1 MAEPTKTRAQLRRD
15 IARNMRME
23 FARRRGDSCTLTT
36 DSATVP
42 ADTKLAQAVDFWN
55 GSYIFIVSGA
65 AIGEV
70 RRISDFGA
78 SGVMTLEYGLS
89 AAPGLVAY
97 EIHTLFNADDI
108 HAAIN
113 KAIEAG
119 WRHWPDVVVDETQIL
134 QEDTLAYSLTGL
146 ASSPYVVAKLWREVA
161 DSVLRGTATAG
172 AASTLTDTAL
182 IGALADVDTNWKLSI
197 YAGTGANQIRNVS
210 SVNNGTGVVTVTAVW
225 TTNPDT
231 TSKYALWDPTVQRE
245 HWVPI
250 VAARFDAKEFPSTL
264 YLVHNYFESYGLRLR
279 LQYVAAGAALTL
291 EASTTPI
298 ASEYISNMARAILY
312 SDAVNDNRADRAR
325 YASLADHHLQQAER
339 VRLAATVHVPDM
351 TTWMEEDPQI
361 RAYVGDQRGNP
372 LGW

>member
-23 FARRRGDSCTLTT
+23 FARRRGDSGTLTT

-146 ASSPYVVAKLWREVA
+146 ASSPYV
-161 DSVLRGTATAG
+161 
-172 AASTLTDTAL
+172 
-182 IGALADVDTNWKLSI
+182 
-197 YAGTGANQIRNVS
+197 
-210 SVNNGTGVVTVTAVW
+210 
-225 TTNPDT
+225 
-231 TSKYALWDPTVQRE
+231 
-245 HWVPI
+245 
-250 VAARFDAKEFPSTL
+250 
-264 YLVHNYFESYGLRLR
+264 
-279 LQYVAAGAALTL
+279 
-291 EASTTPI
+291 I
-298 ASEYISNMARAILY
+298 A
-312 SDAVNDNRADRAR
+312 
-325 YASLADHHLQQAER
+325 
-339 VRLAATVHVPDM
+339 
-351 TTWMEEDPQI
+351 
-361 RAYVGDQRGNP
+361 
-372 LGW
+372 